1 MTTLNTDYTAPDF
14 NSYATTAEM
23 DVIISAHSLVF
34 GDAGWDALTDEAKIA
49 QILNAVRFINKQEW
63 AGEKS
68 LDVIAA
74 AMQFPRVG
82 LPGSIVTAI
91 PDQVKELLG
100 CLIHA
105 QLTGAGAS
113 PLGNTTGAVMLKKK
127 TVGKVTT
134 EYDAAPVSFPGVDDD
149 KNPCISELIP
159 DGWVNESD
167 SFGGIGSVGLR
178 RGL

>member
-1 MTTLNTDYTAPDF
+1 MIILETDYTAAGF
-14 NSYATTAEM
+14 NSYATIAEM
-23 DVIISAHSLVF
+23 DTIITAHGLVF
-34 GDAGWDALTDEAKIA
+34 GVVGWQALPPEAKTA
-49 QILNAVRFINKQEW
+49 QIMNAVRFINKQEW
-63 AGEKS
+63 SGEVS
-68 LDVIAA
+68 PDVIAA

-82 LPGSIVTAI
+82 LPGSFVTAI

-105 QLTGAGAS
+105 QISGAGAS
-113 PLGNTTGAVMLKKK
+113 ALGGSTGAVMLKKK

-134 EYDAAPVSFPGVDDD
+134 EYDAAPVPFPSIDSD
-149 KNPCISELIP
+149 KNPCISEMIP
-159 DGWVNESD
+159 GSWLNESD

>member
-113 PLGNTTGAVMLKKK
+113 PLGNTT
-127 TVGKVTT
+127 

-149 KNPCISELIP
+149 QNPCISELIP